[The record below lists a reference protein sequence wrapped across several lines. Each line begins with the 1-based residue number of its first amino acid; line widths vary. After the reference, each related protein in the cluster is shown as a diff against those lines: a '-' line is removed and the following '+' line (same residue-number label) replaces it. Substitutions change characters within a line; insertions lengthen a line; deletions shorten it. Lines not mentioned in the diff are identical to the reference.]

1 MLNRFSSMPNEAE
14 PVAAPPRFA
23 SESLTPGISPHR
35 LEREVQRQLLAE
47 PHLKFSSLVVRR
59 LENGVC
65 LQGVLEADADAPDVV
80 SLVQRIAGVDQV
92 LNHLLVAS
100 NCDRPR
106 KG

>member
-1 MLNRFSSMPNEAE
+1 MLNRFSSMPNEAQ

-23 SESLTPGISPHR
+23 SEAISPVASPHR
-35 LEREVQRQLLAE
+35 LEREIQRQLLAE

-59 LENGVC
+59 VENGVC
-65 LQGVLEADADAPDVV
+65 LQGVLEADVDAPDVV

-92 LNHLLVAS
+92 LNHLLVHS
-100 NCDRPR
+100 TFDRPR